1 MKNIKKLIAM
11 LIAVVMLLGIIPTA
25 GLAQAEPSMQ
35 NVQSAMDTSTQP
47 TASPSTQP
55 TASPSEQ
62 PTASPSEQPTASPS
76 TQPTASPSTQP

>member
-1 MKNIKKLIAM
+1 MKNIKKLVAM

-62 PTASPSEQPTASPS
+62 PTASPS